1 MTDNIQKKPSSNWL
15 ITNVIR
21 RIDRFGKNVPA
32 FNIDGHDQVST
43 LVGGLLS
50 ITIRM
55 LALGYGLTTLLDLI
69 DKQNPTINQYHKAS
83 SYGPNDELD
92 FKEFSFKFAVGVEGY
107 FDRKP
112 RHDPRYV
119 KWLARVYYYDN
130 ADDSFKQTIL
140 PLHPCTSKDYDEFY
154 PIN

>member
-1 MTDNIQKKPSSNWL
+1 MTDNIANKPSNSNWK

-32 FNIDGHDQVST
+32 FNIDGKDQVST
-43 LVGGLLS
+43 LIGGLLS

-69 DKQNPTINQYHKAS
+69 DKQNPTINQYYKAS

-92 FKEFSFKFAVGVEGY
+92 FQEFNFKFAVGVEGY

-130 ADDSFKQTIL
+130 AEEKY
-140 PLHPCTSKDYDEFY
+140 K
-154 PIN
+154 